1 MDRCIMTKASRALPS
16 LSFEF
21 FPPHTPEASLRLW
34 RSVERLAPLAPRF
47 VSVTYGAGGTTRDR
61 TNAAIQTIVGR
72 ARLNVAGH
80 LTCVGA
86 SREETLEVARGYARL
101 GVRRIVALRGDPPKG
116 ATRFVPH
123 PEGFA
128 CAAELV
134 AALREVGDFEVAV
147 AAYPEV
153 HPEAASPAAD
163 IENLKRKLDAG
174 ANAALTQFFFDTE
187 DFLRFRDACAKA
199 GIAAP
204 IHPGVLPVENFGKML
219 NFAARCRARVPDWMH
234 AAYARADT
242 PEAAHLL
249 SVSIASEQCDTL
261 IGEGVEHLH
270 VYTLNNPDLT
280 FDVAQALGYHAAPLA
295 LAADGGGAA

>member
-1 MDRCIMTKASRALPS
+1 MTTTQRALPA

-34 RSVERLAPLAPRF
+34 RSVERLAPLAPEF

-116 ATRFVPH
+116 ETRFVPH
-123 PEGFA
+123 PQGFA
-128 CAAELV
+128 SAAELV
-134 AALREVGDFEVAV
+134 AGLRSVGDFEVAV

-153 HPEAASPAAD
+153 HPEASSPEAD
-163 IENLKRKLDAG
+163 IDNLKRKLDAG
-174 ANAALTQFFFDTE
+174 AATAITQFFFENE
-187 DFLRFRDACAKA
+187 DFLRFRDACARA
-199 GIAAP
+199 GIGAP
-204 IHPGVLPVENFGKML
+204 IQPGILPVENFAKML
-219 NFAARCRARVPDWMH
+219 NFAGRCRASVPAWMRK
-234 AAYARADT
+234 AFARAET
-242 PEAAHLL
+242 PEDAYQL
-249 SVSIASEQCDTL
+249 SVAIAVDQCDAL
-261 IGEGVEHLH
+261 VGEGVGHLH

-280 FDVAQALGYHAAPLA
+280 FDVCKALGYVAAPLSF
-295 LAADGGGAA
+295 AAESGGAA

>member
-1 MDRCIMTKASRALPS
+1 MATTQGALPS

-21 FPPHTPEASLRLW
+21 FPPHSPEASLRLW

-61 TNAAIQTIVGR
+61 TNAAIQTILGR

-86 SREETLEVARGYARL
+86 SREETLEVARGYARM

-116 ATRFVPH
+116 ETRFVPH
-123 PEGFA
+123 PQGFA
-128 CAAELV
+128 SAAELV
-134 AALREVGDFEVAV
+134 AGLRTVGDFEIAV
-147 AAYPEV
+147 GAYPEV
-153 HPEAASPAAD
+153 HPEAVSAEAD

-174 ANAALTQFFFDTE
+174 ASQALTQFFFENE

-199 GIAAP
+199 GITAP
-204 IHPGVLPVENFGKML
+204 IHPGILPVENFAKMT
-219 NFAARCRARVPDWMH
+219 NFAARCRAAVPEWMH
-234 AAYARADT
+234 RAFARADT
-242 PEAAHLL
+242 PEAAYTL
-249 SVSIASEQCDTL
+249 SVALACEQCDGL
-261 IGEGVEHLH
+261 IDEGVEHLH

-280 FDVAQALGYHAAPLA
+280 FDVCRALGYVAAPLA
-295 LAADGGGAA
+295 AAVDGTGAA